1 MLSILIH
8 YLKMNPKMNKVKIL
22 IDADVMIHL
31 FKAEKI
37 SILNQLFP
45 GRLIMLD
52 IVLNE
57 LRSNRTINASLSSI
71 FMFSGIEEV
80 MFPTSSNKA
89 LLLEFIQLKKQ
100 IGGAGESATL
110 LYCKHNSHIIA
121 SSNTKDIVPYCAAN
135 GMSYLTTLDIFA
147 IAINKGLMTEAEVN
161 ACMTKITHNNDSHLC
176 CSTISQH
183 IANHL
188 DVLKY
193 SF

>member
-1 MLSILIH
+1 
-8 YLKMNPKMNKVKIL
+8 MNKVKIL

-31 FKAEKI
+31 FKAGTI
-37 SILNQLFP
+37 SVLNTLFS

-71 FMFSGIEEV
+71 FTFSGIKEV
-80 MFPTSSNKA
+80 QFPTSTNKA
-89 LLLEFIQLKKQ
+89 LLFEYVQLKKQ

-110 LYCKHNSHIIA
+110 LYCKYNSHIIA
-121 SSNTKDIVPYCAAN
+121 SSNTKDIVPFCTIN

-147 IAINKGLMTEAEVN
+147 IAIQRGVMTADEVN
-161 ACMTKITHNNDSHLC
+161 ICISKITHNNDSHLC
-176 CSTISQH
+176 CTSIQNHTQH
-183 IANHL
+183 HF